1 MVAGHNNQINTE
13 SGPVQAEPADC
24 AARHTISPG
33 QHPGAA
39 AQKRPT
45 RRTGWGA
52 RALPG
57 YLAGAVKGALMVV
70 KYWIAAPIATGA
82 VMKI

>member
-1 MVAGHNNQINTE
+1 MPDITIKLTPNPDPSKPNRRIVPRGTPFPQVNT
-13 SGPVQAEPADC
+13 
-24 AARHTISPG
+24 
-33 QHPGAA
+33 PGAA

-52 RALPG
+52 RALLG